1 MAAGCP
7 LVCPQPEELGRAGQL
22 LAAAGC
28 RCSTVPLPSWR
39 VMLSKALC
47 PQPTDIPVKVACGA
61 WARVISTG

>member
-1 MAAGCP
+1 M
-7 LVCPQPEELGRAGQL
+7 VCPQPEELGRAGQL

-47 PQPTDIPVKVACGA
+47 P
-61 WARVISTG
+61 